1 MHSNLNKVIIAD
13 AVSDVVPT
21 ELSVDLA
28 SNETSVSIAAT
39 EQFNE
44 FEGALVSAANTG
56 YAFVGSEIISY
67 TSVGVS
73 SLGGVVRGVDG
84 TKALNHLQNDVIS
97 KYEYA
102 GVSLENQ
109 CRT

>member
-1 MHSNLNKVIIAD
+1 MFFLQNCLLTS
-13 AVSDVVPT
+13 
-21 ELSVDLA
+21 
-28 SNETSVSIAAT
+28 SNETSRFAST

-44 FEGALVSAANTG
+44 FEGVLVSAANTG

-102 GVSLENQ
+102 GVSLRRINAEHDVLLGE
-109 CRT
+109 RYR